1 MKKPATCRP
10 PARRRA
16 QSSRHP
22 YAAEDRALFTQA
34 AAVLQE
40 AAMTDEPHQ
49 HSGESD
55 RLLRIAS
62 DVSLRAAR
70 SSASRDLENTAYD
83 VAACINAARLVPGDA
98 ESAQRSALL
107 AQAAQALAR
116 IADTP
121 VDDIVPPRAAL
132 AALQERM
139 EQAGAHGAA
148 GAGTPAQWRELAR
161 QANHEVQQLV
171 QVMVRIDATRVE
183 QEHVAMHGMAAR
195 IGLLSEIV
203 FLAAA
208 LHGESREDWDTP
220 AFSEVQALFH
230 GGLGNG

>member
-16 QSSRHP
+16 QSSRYPH
-22 YAAEDRALFTQA
+22 AAEDRALFTQA

-139 EQAGAHGAA
+139 EQAG
-148 GAGTPAQWRELAR
+148 TPAQWRELAR

-203 FLAAA
+203 FIAAA

-220 AFSEVQALFH
+220 DLREVQALFH
-230 GGLGNG
+230 GGLGR